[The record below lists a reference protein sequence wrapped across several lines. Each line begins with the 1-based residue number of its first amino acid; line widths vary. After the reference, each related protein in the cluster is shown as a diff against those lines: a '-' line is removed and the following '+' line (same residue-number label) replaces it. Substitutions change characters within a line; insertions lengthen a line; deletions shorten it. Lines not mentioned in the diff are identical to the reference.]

1 MAVGIPGQGCP
12 YGPPILLLSHLSSHP
27 GGTRIRATGEGGH
40 EAQAKA
46 FVHEA
51 IDDGVDTGGGI
62 GEEKDEGD
70 GGP

>member
-1 MAVGIPGQGCP
+1 MAVGIPGQRCP

-27 GGTRIRATGEGGH
+27 WGTGIRATREGGH

-51 IDDGVDTGGGI
+51 IDDGVNTGGGV
-62 GEEKDEGD
+62 GEEEDEGD
-70 GGP
+70 GSP